1 MTYTAGIYGYQITRP
16 MTVGGLTFEP
26 ITTDLQQAKA
36 LARNLDVYH
45 LTATVTSDSLN
56 PEMRF
61 NLEGI
66 LSFIE
71 HLEVLVSMPMEPS
84 ANAESAAV
92 PFPKSLTMQRRN
104 NGGGA
109 LVGEDTFFPQS
120 RSKFI
125 ELALRCLSDD
135 AFCTST
141 KFNSL
146 FFKCVETFRQRRPF
160 LEISYF
166 LLYSGLESYARAVR
180 NENDRERTK
189 SSEAIY
195 NLLKSYGFKV
205 YQDKPSELPR
215 AISTYTHLRNALFHN
230 GEFQTS
236 VRMNESQVQL
246 NTREYFFNLSML
258 VSLTVMKAIQFDDG
272 HINWDA
278 WIDRELF
285 T

>member
-1 MTYTAGIYGYQITRP
+1 MRYVAGIYGFQIARP
-16 MTVGGLTFEP
+16 ISVAGLTFEP
-26 ITTDLQQAKA
+26 ITGDLRQAES
-36 LARNLDVYH
+36 LARDLDVYH
-45 LTATVTSDSLN
+45 LTATVAGDSLN
-56 PEMRF
+56 PELRF
-61 NLEGI
+61 KLEGV

-71 HLEVLVSMPMEPS
+71 HLDVLVSMPFERP
-84 ANAESAAV
+84 ADAESTVAL
-92 PFPKSLTMQRRN
+92 FPKSLTSQRRN

-109 LVGEDTFFPQS
+109 VVGVDTFFPRS
-120 RSKFI
+120 RATFI
-125 ELALRCLSDD
+125 ELALQCLSND

-180 NENDRERTK
+180 NDRSNVS
-189 SSEAIY
+189 SSESIY
-195 NLLKSYGFKV
+195 RLLESCGFKV
-205 YQDKPSELPR
+205 YQDKPSDLPR

-230 GEFQTS
+230 GEFQTT
-236 VRMNESQVQL
+236 VPMNGSQVQL
-246 NTREYFFNLSML
+246 NTTEYFYNLSML

-278 WIDRELF
+278 WIDRQL
-285 T
+285 TT